1 LHLTRFNGFELS
13 ARNLLQGFYHQFMKL
28 PNPEQA
34 IIDSQKL
41 SGYCL
46 NSQHPD
52 GQHKARVFQSVLGLR
67 QENEEELRNALK
79 EALKNCEATF
89 DGQNKYGNKY
99 TIDFPM
105 TRNNQQATIHSVWI
119 VRSDENFPRLVTCY
133 IP

>member
-1 LHLTRFNGFELS
+1 
-13 ARNLLQGFYHQFMKL
+13 MKL

-34 IIDSQKL
+34 IIDSEKL

-46 NSQHPD
+46 NPEHPD

-79 EALKNCEATF
+79 EALKNYNAAFERENSY
-89 DGQNKYGNKY
+89 GKKYI
-99 TIDFPM
+99 IDFSM
-105 TRNNQQATIHSVWI
+105 NRGDKQAIVRSVWI
-119 VRSDENFPRLVTCY
+119 VRFEENFPRLVTCY

>member
-1 LHLTRFNGFELS
+1 
-13 ARNLLQGFYHQFMKL
+13 MKL

-46 NSQHPD
+46 NPEHPD

-67 QENEEELRNALK
+67 QENEEELYNALK
-79 EALKNCEATF
+79 EALKNYNATF
-89 DGQNKYGNKY
+89 DRENNYGKKYI
-99 TIDFPM
+99 IDFLM
-105 TRNNQQATIHSVWI
+105 NRGDRQAIIHSVWI
-119 VRSDENFPRLVTCY
+119 VRFEENFPRLVTCY